1 MIEGLDWIVIAA
13 SLAISLGIGWW
24 AAKKNSG
31 TSESFFLAGR
41 SMPWWLLGVSMVAT
55 TFAADTPT
63 LITDWVRT
71 DGVSKNWLWWSLVF
85 SGMLT
90 TYVFARRW
98 RRSGVMTDVE
108 FYELRYSG
116 TGSQILRAYR
126 ALYLGLFFNVFII
139 AVVSLAAIKILG
151 VLMGLDAWQ
160 TILLGAGVTML
171 YSVAGGLRSV
181 LLVDFFQFGLAMVG
195 SVAATIYILNMD
207 SIGGL
212 EGLFA
217 NEAVQSKMSLVP
229 TKDSNWVSFFIIPI
243 ALMWWTNYY
252 PGAEPGGGGYI
263 AQRTL
268 AAKNEGHATKAN
280 LFFNVAHYA
289 LRPWPWILIA
299 LASLVVFPT
308 LDSIDQAFPNLE
320 EGKLG
325 HDVAYPAMIAQL
337 PAGLKGVV
345 LASLIAAYISTL
357 STQVNLASS
366 YLTNDFWKRFCNKN
380 ASEGQQILVGRVSSV
395 LVLALGS
402 LVALAFTNAAQMF
415 DVLLMVGAGTGLVYL
430 LRWLWW
436 RVNAW
441 SEISASLT
449 AIVSSYLFT
458 SKSTLPFADP
468 FGWAVAMGPWNYV
481 GPVILTTFV
490 WLVVTFLTRPEDPKT
505 LTDFA
510 NLTSPPGRGWDR
522 FKTKENDPNEPS
534 MGSDLLKVFFGSAGI
549 IAVLIGTGMTIYGDC
564 LPGIPLMF
572 AGLCVLFPLFRS
584 PVNSLTRVE

>member
-380 ASEGQQILVGRVSSV
+380 ASERQQILVGRVSSV

-415 DVLLMVGAGTGLVYL
+415 DVLLIVGAGTGLVYL

>member
-116 TGSQILRAYR
+116 IGSQILRAYR

-181 LLVDFFQFGLAMVG
+181 LLVDFFQFALAMVG

-212 EGLFA
+212 DGLFA

-229 TKDSNWVSFFIIPI
+229 TEDSNWVSFFIIPI

-366 YLTNDFWKRFCNKN
+366 YLTNDFWKRFCNKS

-490 WLVVTFLTRPEDPKT
+490 WLVVTFLTKPEDPKT

-510 NLTSPPGRGWDR
+510 NLTSPPGSGWDR
-522 FKTKENDPNEPS
+522 FRTKKNDPNEPS

-549 IAVLIGTGMTIYGDC
+549 IAVLIGTGMTIYGDY
-564 LPGIPLMF
+564 LPGVPLLF
-572 AGLCVLFPLFRS
+572 AGLCVLAPLFRS
-584 PVNSLTRVE
+584 PVNSHSG

>member
-1 MIEGLDWIVIAA
+1 
-13 SLAISLGIGWW
+13 
-24 AAKKNSG
+24 
-31 TSESFFLAGR
+31 
-41 SMPWWLLGVSMVAT
+41 
-55 TFAADTPT
+55 
-63 LITDWVRT
+63 
-71 DGVSKNWLWWSLVF
+71 
-85 SGMLT
+85 
-90 TYVFARRW
+90 
-98 RRSGVMTDVE
+98 
-108 FYELRYSG
+108 
-116 TGSQILRAYR
+116 
-126 ALYLGLFFNVFII
+126 
-139 AVVSLAAIKILG
+139 
-151 VLMGLDAWQ
+151 
-160 TILLGAGVTML
+160 
-171 YSVAGGLRSV
+171 
-181 LLVDFFQFGLAMVG
+181 
-195 SVAATIYILNMD
+195 MD

-212 EGLFA
+212 DGLFA

-229 TKDSNWVSFFIIPI
+229 TEDSNWVSFFIIPI

-366 YLTNDFWKRFCNKN
+366 YLTNDFWKRFCNKS

-490 WLVVTFLTRPEDPKT
+490 WLVVTFLTKPEDPKT

-510 NLTSPPGRGWDR
+510 NLTSPPGSGWDR
-522 FKTKENDPNEPS
+522 FRTKKNDPNEPS

-549 IAVLIGTGMTIYGDC
+549 IAVLIGTGMTIYGDY
-564 LPGIPLMF
+564 LPGVPLLF
-572 AGLCVLFPLFRS
+572 AGLCVLAPLFRS
-584 PVNSLTRVE
+584 PVNSHSG